1 MYAIIDVGGKQYRA
15 EEGKTVKVDLLDK
28 KIGDTVEFN
37 TVLLCDKDSKVS
49 APSSAKVEGKILGH
63 FKTSKVDVFKKQP
76 KKGYKK
82 MKGHRQDYTEVQ
94 VVKIAG

>member
-1 MYAIIDVGGKQYRA
+1 MYAIIAVGGKQYKA

-28 KIGDTVEFN
+28 KIGDTVEF
-37 TVLLCDKDSKVS
+37 TAVLVSDKDNKVN
-49 APSSAKVEGKILGH
+49 APSSAKVEGKVLGH

-82 MKGHRQDYTEVQ
+82 MKGHRQNYTEVQ
-94 VVKIAG
+94 VVKIG